1 MANKPKIISMT
12 FLEQYISSIHN
23 PELVETIRE
32 TSSKMVSEIK
42 TRFDFSNQLNGLLL
56 GNVQSGK
63 TGQTL
68 GVISRLADEGY
79 KLFILLTTDNVDLQR
94 QTFLRVKNAL
104 VSFDV
109 ISERDEVAF
118 AASLLSKP
126 MVIVLKKNSR
136 VLKKW
141 KNTIVNKDVCR
152 GLPLVILDDEADA
165 ASLNTKVN
173 SGKVSPINKNLQSI
187 KDTAV
192 GTIYIQVTA
201 TPQAVILQSQ
211 ESNWKP
217 SFVTYFKPGR
227 SYLGG
232 NFFYSDPVSYC
243 ARFTSADE
251 KAEVLVDFMD
261 NGICPPGLN
270 DSILSF
276 LVVCAYKK
284 LKGESNCNF
293 MIHPGVKIS
302 EHQRF
307 VNRVTEQL
315 NILQYGQE
323 EKGFD
328 DALKCAWA
336 DLQRTKPDLPHYED
350 IKNTVIEILNNTEI
364 FVIPLNSKSF
374 VCRDSSNPDA
384 LDLSKG
390 FNIVVG
396 GNTLGRGITFPHLQ
410 TVYYCRTSKMPQA
423 DTMWQHS
430 RIFGYDREPE
440 LLRMYM
446 PGNLYKLFS
455 ELNTAN
461 EILISQVKEGLDKI
475 ELIFP
480 KELQPTRKNVL
491 DCRYLDVVSG
501 GMNYFASD
509 PVNTNLS
516 ELDDILLPYSGESS
530 TEVSS
535 EILISAL
542 ERAMGSSDKDF
553 DSKKFI
559 YCINALKGKRPTVKC
574 RLIQRTDRDISK
586 GTGTLLSPN
595 DRNLGDQYPDDI
607 VLTMYRIKG
616 TVEKGWNGNPL
627 WIPNI
632 KFPINSCFYDTRDPV
647 AE

>member
-1 MANKPKIISMT
+1 MAYEPKVKNMT
-12 FLEQYISSIHN
+12 FLEQYTNSINN
-23 PELVETIRE
+23 PELVKTIEE
-32 TSSKMVSEIK
+32 TSSTMVNEVKI
-42 TRFDFSNQLNGLLL
+42 RFDFSNQLNGLLL

-63 TGQTL
+63 TGQML
-68 GVISRLADEGY
+68 GCISRLADEGY
-79 KLFILLTTDNVDLQR
+79 KLFILLTTDNIDLQR
-94 QTFLRVKNAL
+94 QTFLRVQNSLA
-104 VSFDV
+104 SFDV
-109 ISERDEVAF
+109 ISERDEVTF
-118 AASLLSKP
+118 ATSSLSKP
-126 MVIVLKKNSR
+126 TVIVLKKNSR

-141 KNTIVNKDVCR
+141 KNIIVNKNVCR
-152 GLPLVILDDEADA
+152 GIPLVIFDDEADA

-173 SGKVSPINKNLQSI
+173 SGKVSPINKNLQAI

-217 SFVTYFKPGR
+217 AFVTYFRPG
-227 SYLGG
+227 SKYLGG
-232 NFFYSDPVSYC
+232 NFFYSNPVSYC
-243 ARFTSADE
+243 ARFTSSDE
-251 KAEVLVDFMD
+251 KTEVLDDFMD

-276 LVVCAYKK
+276 LIVCAYKK
-284 LKGESNCNF
+284 LKGETNCNF

-315 NILQYGQE
+315 NVLQYAQE
-323 EKGFD
+323 ENGFD
-328 DALKCAWA
+328 SALKNVWI
-336 DLQRTKPDLPHYED
+336 DLQRTKPDLPHFDD
-350 IKNTVIEILNNTEI
+350 IKTKVVEILNNTEI

-440 LLRMYM
+440 LIRMYM
-446 PGNLYKLFS
+446 PANLYKLFS

-461 EILISQVKEGLDKI
+461 EILISQVKEGLDRI

-491 DCRYLDVVSG
+491 DCRYLDVISG
-501 GMNYFASD
+501 GMNYFASE
-509 PVNTNLS
+509 PINTNLS
-516 ELDDILLPYSGESS
+516 ELDEILLPFSGELS
-530 TEVSS
+530 TVVSS
-535 EILISAL
+535 DILVSIL
-542 ERAMGSSDKDF
+542 ERAMGSTENDF
-553 DSKKFI
+553 DSKKYI
-559 YCINALKGKRPTVKC
+559 SCINALKGKRPTVKC
-574 RLIQRTDRDISK
+574 RLIQRTGRDISK

-595 DRNLGDQYPDDI
+595 DRVLGDKFPDDI

-616 TVEKGWNGNPL
+616 SLEKGWAGTPL

-632 KFPINSCFYDTRDPV
+632 KFPLNSCFYDTRDTV
-647 AE
+647 ND

>member
-1 MANKPKIISMT
+1 MT
-12 FLEQYISSIHN
+12 FLEQYTSSIHN
-23 PELVETIRE
+23 PELVETIHE
-32 TSSKMVSEIK
+32 TSSKMVGEIK
-42 TRFDFSNQLNGLLL
+42 RRFDFSNQLNGLLL

-63 TGQTL
+63 TGQML
-68 GVISRLADEGY
+68 GVISRMADEGY

-94 QTFLRVKNAL
+94 QTFLRVKDAL
-104 VSFDV
+104 LSFDV

-118 AASLLSKP
+118 ATSLLSKP

-243 ARFTSADE
+243 ARFTSVDE
-251 KAEVLVDFMD
+251 KAEVLDDFMD

-284 LKGESNCNF
+284 LKGETNCNF

-315 NILQYGQE
+315 NVLQYGQE
-323 EKGFD
+323 ENGFD

-461 EILISQVKEGLDKI
+461 EILISQVKDGLDRI

-509 PVNTNLS
+509 PVNTSLS
-516 ELDDILLPYSGESS
+516 ELDDILLQYSGESS

-542 ERAMGSSDKDF
+542 ERAMGSTDKDF

-574 RLIQRTDRDISK
+574 RLIQRTGRDISK

-595 DRNLGDQYPDDI
+595 DRDLGDKYPDDI

-632 KFPINSCFYDTRDPV
+632 KFPTNSCFYDTRDSV
-647 AE
+647 VE

>member
-1 MANKPKIISMT
+1 MT
-12 FLEQYISSIHN
+12 YLEQYTSSIN
-23 PELVETIRE
+23 NSELVGTIKE
-32 TSSKMVSEIK
+32 TSSTMVGEIK
-42 TRFDFSNQLNGLLL
+42 RRFDFSSQLNGLLL

-63 TGQTL
+63 TGQML
-68 GVISRLADEGY
+68 GVISQMADEGY
-79 KLFILLTTDNVDLQR
+79 KLFILLTTDNIDLQR
-94 QTFLRVKNAL
+94 QTFLRVKDAL
-104 VSFDV
+104 SSFDV

-118 AASLLSKP
+118 AASSLAKP

-173 SGKVSPINKNLQSI
+173 SGKVSPMNKNLQAI

-217 SFVTYFKPGR
+217 AFVTYFKPGR
-227 SYLGG
+227 EYLGG
-232 NFFYSDPVSYC
+232 NFFYSEPVSYC
-243 ARFTSADE
+243 ARFTSEDE
-251 KAEVLVDFMD
+251 KADVLDDFMD

-270 DSILSF
+270 ESILSF

-293 MIHPGVKIS
+293 MIHPGVRIS

-315 NILQYGQE
+315 NVLQYGQE
-323 EKGFD
+323 EDGFD
-328 DALKCAWA
+328 EALRSAWE
-336 DLQRTKPDLPHYED
+336 DLQHTKPDLPHYED
-350 IKNTVIEILNNTEI
+350 IKEEVVKILNDTEI
-364 FVIPLNSKSF
+364 FVVPLNSKSF
-374 VCRDSSNPDA
+374 VCRDSTNPDA

-440 LLRMYM
+440 LIRMYM
-446 PGNLYKLFS
+446 PQNLYKLFS
-455 ELNTAN
+455 ELNIAN
-461 EILISQVKEGLDKI
+461 EILIKQVIDGIDNI

-491 DCRYLDVVSG
+491 DCRYLDVISG
-501 GMNYFASD
+501 GVNYFASD
-509 PVNTNLS
+509 PVNAS
-516 ELDDILLPYSGESS
+516 VPELDDILMPFSGEI
-530 TEVSS
+530 SS
-535 EILISAL
+535 EVNTDIIVSVL
-542 ERAMGSSDKDF
+542 ERVTGRTDKDF
-553 DSKKFI
+553 DSKKYI
-559 YCINALKGKRPTVKC
+559 YCINALKGKRPSVKC
-574 RLIQRTDRDISK
+574 RLIQRTNRDISK

-595 DRNLGDQYPDDI
+595 DRDLGDKYPDEI
-607 VLTMYRIKG
+607 LLTMYRIKG
-616 TVEKGWNGNPL
+616 SVDKGWNGTPL

-632 KFPINSCFYDTRDPV
+632 KFPANSCFYDTRDSM
-647 AE
+647 EE